1 MARGGEV
8 ERNEGRLRMT
18 MGITRIVLAALVAV
32 GIAVTASAQP
42 YPNKPI
48 KIIVPLTAGSPV
60 DVVGRLIGNHL
71 SAALK
76 QPVIVENRPGAGA
89 TIGAKAVASAEPDG
103 YTLLHTA
110 ANHVIAPAAFKN
122 LTYDPIKDFT
132 PIGATATSPFVVVVT
147 PNLPVKTVAELI
159 AYSKANPGKLNWG
172 FGLGTSPHVIG
183 ELFKHLTKADIAS
196 IPYKGGANAVTD
208 ILAGQIHMNIGT
220 TATLVPLVTSGKL
233 RAIAVIGEGRYA
245 DLPDVP
251 TMVESGVPLAFTF
264 WSGLLA
270 PPATPP
276 DVVRK
281 LNATLNEVLASP
293 EMKAS
298 MAKLGLLP
306 KPGTPEQFRAFLET
320 ESREWTKAVGLT
332 GVKID

>member
-1 MARGGEV
+1 MLKIR
-8 ERNEGRLRMT
+8 T
-18 MGITRIVLAALVAV
+18 ILAALTVI
-32 GIAVTASAQP
+32 GLTSLPTNGTQAQG
-42 YPNKPI
+42 YPNRPI

-60 DVVGRLIGNHL
+60 DVTGRLIGNHL
-71 SAALK
+71 AAALR
-76 QPVIVENRPGAGA
+76 QPVIIENRPGAGA

-122 LTYDPIKDFT
+122 LTYDPIKDFA

-147 PNLPVKTVAELI
+147 PNLPVHSVAELI
-159 AYSKANPGKLNWG
+159 AYSKANPRTLNWG
-172 FGLGTSPHVIG
+172 FGLGTSPHLIG
-183 ELFKHLTKADIAS
+183 ELFKYRTKADIAS

-220 TATLVPLVTSGKL
+220 TATLVPLVKSGKL
-233 RAIAVIGEGRYA
+233 RAIAVIGEQRYA

-251 TMVESGVPLAFTF
+251 TMAESGVPLRFEF
-264 WSGLLA
+264 WTGLLA
-270 PPATPP
+270 PAATPP
-276 DVVRK
+276 DIVEK
-281 LNATLNEVLASP
+281 LNAGLSEVLASA

-306 KPGTPEQFRAFLET
+306 KIETPQQFLAFLEG
-320 ESREWTKAVGLT
+320 ERRDWIEAVNLT
-332 GVKID
+332 GVKIE